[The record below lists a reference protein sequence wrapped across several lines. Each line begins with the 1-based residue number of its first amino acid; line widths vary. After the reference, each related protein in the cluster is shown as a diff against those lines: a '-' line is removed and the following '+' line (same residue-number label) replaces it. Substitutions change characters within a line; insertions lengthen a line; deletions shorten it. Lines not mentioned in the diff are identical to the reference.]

1 MSSKNITPSIA
12 AYLASKDITSVHETL
27 PADIIKKP
35 LLNKIIETQ
44 SDVKPEANLL
54 YLDKLK
60 NGNKN
65 DCVIEDDLK
74 QNDEITNDDFFNFVD
89 VNFEEFIKNQERL
102 GIILKFNEE
111 VRKRFEFHK
120 NLDSSSEKAY
130 FTYQGNKI
138 YSYTGN
144 SRNYKKIWNKFIKEF
159 WNSNNQKDLR
169 IKIYLD
175 IYNDLDSAEQK
186 N

>member
-1 MSSKNITPSIA
+1 MPEYKLPPNITPSIG
-12 AYLASKDITSVHETL
+12 AYLASEDIASVPEIL
-27 PADIIKKP
+27 PEDVIKNP
-35 LLNKIIETQ
+35 LMNEIIEAQ
-44 SDVKPEANLL
+44 SDIKPESNLL

-60 NGNKN
+60 NDDSK
-65 DCVIEDDLK
+65 IEDDSDL
-74 QNDEITNDDFFNFVD
+74 TNDDFFNFVD
-89 VNFEEFIKNQERL
+89 VNFDEFIKNQENL
-102 GIILKFNEE
+102 GIKLKFNEE
-111 VRKRFEFHK
+111 VKKRFEFHK
-120 NLDSSSEKAY
+120 NLESSSEKAY

-144 SRNYKKIWNKFIKEF
+144 SWNYTKIWNKFKKEF
-159 WNSNNQKDLR
+159 WYSDKQKDLR